1 MAHRQQRG
9 QSPAF
14 PSSSLCQLEGQ
25 LPAENR
31 VVWPLCQAFPS
42 SLTVISRGEEWD
54 QEGGPREV
62 GRNLH
67 CAFSSLRSKIT
78 CSDLVSLSLH
88 PGPHKEI
95 PVAPPTTAASSVEE
109 PEGKRSP
116 CSFPSFAVGC
126 AGGWGREVR
135 GARLPGHHWG
145 AGWYQWFPWAAL
157 SKMEPHGI
165 FCNDVSSKNK
175 GEGSLLVLR
184 ASLPSKPETLKAVV
198 LLLSQR
204 GEEAVF

>member
-1 MAHRQQRG
+1 MARRQQRG

-14 PSSSLCQLEGQ
+14 PSSGLCQLEGQ

-31 VVWPLCQAFPS
+31 VVWPLHQAFPS
-42 SLTVISRGEEWD
+42 SLTVVSRGEEWE
-54 QEGGPREV
+54 QEGGPREA
-62 GRNLH
+62 GGNLH
-67 CAFSSLRSKIT
+67 CVLSSLRSKIM
-78 CSDLVSLSLH
+78 CSDLVSLSLR
-88 PGPHKEI
+88 PEPHKEI

-116 CSFPSFAVGC
+116 CCFPSFAVGC

-135 GARLPGHHWG
+135 GARLPGHYWG

-165 FCNDVSSKNK
+165 FCNDVPSKNK
-175 GEGSLLVLR
+175 GEGPLLVLR
-184 ASLPSKPETLKAVV
+184 ASLPSKPETLKAMV

>member
-1 MAHRQQRG
+1 MTGWVLGEREYPEITQKE
-9 QSPAF
+9 
-14 PSSSLCQLEGQ
+14 EG
-25 LPAENR
+25 
-31 VVWPLCQAFPS
+31 
-42 SLTVISRGEEWD
+42 
-54 QEGGPREV
+54 
-62 GRNLH
+62 
-67 CAFSSLRSKIT
+67 
-78 CSDLVSLSLH
+78 LSA
-88 PGPHKEI
+88 G
-95 PVAPPTTAASSVEE
+95 AGT
-109 PEGKRSP
+109 
-116 CSFPSFAVGC
+116 
-126 AGGWGREVR
+126 GGWGREVR

-175 GEGSLLVLR
+175 GEGPLLVLR